1 MPGVPRLGRTAT
13 AQGPPGV
20 KTTARLKCPGGQAAL
35 RRSATMAGN
44 SISGSLPRN
53 SPGLASV
60 NRRARKGPNQRTQ
73 DLQRPLLLFTKT
85 RI

>member
-1 MPGVPRLGRTAT
+1 M
-13 AQGPPGV
+13 
-20 KTTARLKCPGGQAAL
+20 L

-60 NRRARKGPNQRTQ
+60 NCRARKGPNQRTQ